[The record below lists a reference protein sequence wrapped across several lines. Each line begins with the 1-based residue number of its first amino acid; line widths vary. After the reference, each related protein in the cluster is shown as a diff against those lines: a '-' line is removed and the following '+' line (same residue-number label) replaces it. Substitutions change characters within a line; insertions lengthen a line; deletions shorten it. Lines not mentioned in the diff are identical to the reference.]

1 MSDFELP
8 TGATIGSAEIKHAR
22 RGRFLYASVTLQITP
37 NSRSA
42 KRIEYKL
49 CSPEGLDEYHLR
61 AIRATEISEVNNALE
76 EGVALGLERAGLKGF
91 PMTDCQVTILSAI
104 RNVGE
109 SSTVALTTA
118 AAKAVWN
125 ALEKWAPLKG
135 FQTQQSDWF
144 RIDFD
149 EAANRWNLSLA
160 NNSEKVHL

>member
-1 MSDFELP
+1 MSVFEIS

-49 CSPEGLDEYHLR
+49 CRLEGLDEYHLR
-61 AIRATEISEVNNALE
+61 AICATEISEVNDALE
-76 EGVALGLERAGLKGF
+76 EGVALGLERAMLKGS
-91 PMTDCQVTILSAI
+91 PMTDCQVTILSVI

-109 SSTVALTTA
+109 SSTVALTVA
-118 AAKAVWN
+118 AAKAILN

-135 FQTQQSDWF
+135 FQTTQSDWLK
-144 RIDFD
+144 IDFD
-149 EAANRWNLSLA
+149 EAANRWSLSLA
-160 NNSEKVHL
+160 YE